1 MPATI
6 PTTSE
11 VKAWLKI
18 SHAADDA
25 IIAQMINA
33 AWDEYSTATG
43 RVVGDLKDSEKVYLM
58 ERVGQLY
65 GFRGDDS
72 VSPSTWFTDA
82 LRRQFNPNS
91 VG

>member
-1 MPATI
+1 MATI

-11 VKAWLKI
+11 CKAWLKI
-18 SHAADDA
+18 AHTQDDA
-25 IIAQMINA
+25 IIAQMISA
-33 AWDEYSTATG
+33 AWDEYTTATG
-43 RVVGDLKDSEKVYLM
+43 RVQNDLKDSEKVYLM
-58 ERVGQLY
+58 ERVGQFY
-65 GFRGDDS
+65 GYRGDDA